1 MRVFARFQMG
11 KMPGYCSKINDPIV
25 KRGVKSLFKSFAI
38 EFLIYIGL
46 LTGYF
51 LLVLHFLGNWLN
63 HLFHQERSVYAI
75 AALALIVFQGL
86 VLESLTR
93 FLVFLV
99 GKIKSQR
106 FRR

>member
-1 MRVFARFQMG
+1 MGVFARFQMG
-11 KMPGYCSKINDPIV
+11 KMQGYCGKIKRSIV

-38 EFLIYIGL
+38 QFLIYTGL
-46 LTGYF
+46 LIGYF

-75 AALALIVFQGL
+75 VALALIIFQGL
-86 VLESLTR
+86 VLERLTH

-99 GKIKSQR
+99 GKIKRQR
-106 FRR
+106 SR